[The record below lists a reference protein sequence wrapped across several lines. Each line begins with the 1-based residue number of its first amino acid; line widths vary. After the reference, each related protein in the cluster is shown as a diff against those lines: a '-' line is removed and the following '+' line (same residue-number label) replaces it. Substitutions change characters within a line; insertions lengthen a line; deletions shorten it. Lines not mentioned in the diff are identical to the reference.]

1 MPPMSVLIKPASG
14 NCNMKCD
21 YCFYCD
27 EQLKRSIPS
36 FGIMN
41 EGTLKNVMRKTIL
54 HSEGFCS
61 IAFQGGEPT
70 LAGIDFFR
78 KVIEYEKHFNRKQ
91 IRVEYALQTNGFNI
105 NEEWCKFFKENH
117 FLIGLSIDGT
127 QHIHD
132 KYRHTK
138 SGNAT
143 HDQMIKAAG
152 MLDKYGVDYNVLT
165 VVHRE
170 VAQSIDEIYD
180 YYKKKGWHY
189 QQYIACLD
197 PLYEKPGKYEYS
209 LLPGEYGKF
218 LINLFNLWYND
229 LERDQQPYIRQF
241 ENYIGMLLGK
251 GAEACD
257 QRGSCGIQYVIEA
270 DGSVYPCD
278 FYMLDEYRLGN
289 MNDTTIAV
297 MDEKRKDLRFIEES
311 FNITRECRQCE
322 FYGICRGGCQRNR
335 FKTGSDLYKNY
346 LCEGYKEFFHA
357 CLPRMKQIADMIKR
371 SNQR

>member
-27 EQLKRSIPS
+27 EQNKRSIPS
-36 FGIMN
+36 FGIMSDH
-41 EGTLKNVMRKTIL
+41 TLKNVMRKTIL

-78 KVIEYEKHFNRKQ
+78 KVIEYGKHYNRKH
-91 IRVEYALQTNGFNI
+91 IRVEYALQTNGLNI
-105 NEEWCKFFKENH
+105 NEEWCRFFKENH
-117 FLIGLSIDGT
+117 FLIGLSVDGT
-127 QHIHD
+127 QDIHD

-138 SGNAT
+138 SGNT
-143 HDQMIKAAG
+143 TYEQIIKAAG
-152 MLDKYGVDYNVLT
+152 LLNKYGVDYNVLT

-170 VAQSIDEIYD
+170 VAGRIDEIYD
-180 YYKKKGWHY
+180 FYKNNGWDY

-209 LLPGEYGKF
+209 LLPIEYGKF
-218 LINLFNLWYND
+218 LTDLFNRWFHD
-229 LERDQQPYIRQF
+229 LEMDKQPFIRQF
-241 ENYIGMLLGK
+241 ENYIGILLGR

-257 QRGSCGIQYVIEA
+257 QRGTCGIQYVVEA

-278 FYMLDEYRLGN
+278 FYMLDEYKLGN

-297 MDEKRKDLRFIEES
+297 MDEKRKELRFIEES
-311 FNITRECRQCE
+311 FKLTQECKQCE
-322 FYGICRGGCQRNR
+322 YYGICRGGCQRSR
-335 FKTGSDLYKNY
+335 FKTGNELYKNY
-346 LCEGYKEFFHA
+346 LCEGYKEFFKA
-357 CLPRMKQIADMIKR
+357 CLPRMMQIADMIKR